1 MNHTAE
7 REHERLRRPFR
18 TRRRRGEEM
27 SDIPEGLRYTE
38 EHEWIRMED
47 GVAVIG
53 ITDYAQDALTDIVW
67 IEFLADEGD
76 SVEDHGTFASVE
88 SVKSVSEIYA
98 PLAGTIVALN
108 HDLQDAPEA
117 MNEDAYGSWI
127 AKIELTDAGAVDGL
141 LDAAGYAALIGE

>member
-1 MNHTAE
+1 
-7 REHERLRRPFR
+7 
-18 TRRRRGEEM
+18 M
-27 SDIPEGLRYTE
+27 SDIPEDLRYTE
-38 EHEWIRMED
+38 EHEWVRMED

-76 SVEDHGTFASVE
+76 SVEDNGSFASVE
-88 SVKSVSEIYA
+88 SVKSVSDIYA

-127 AKIELTDAGAVDGL
+127 AKMELADASAVDGL

>member
-1 MNHTAE
+1 
-7 REHERLRRPFR
+7 
-18 TRRRRGEEM
+18 M
-27 SDIPEGLRYTE
+27 SDIPGDLRYTE

-76 SVEDHGTFASVE
+76 SVEENGAFSSVE
-88 SVKSVSEIYA
+88 SVKSVSDIYA
-98 PLAGTIVALN
+98 PLAGKIVALN

-117 MNEDAYGSWI
+117 MNEDAYGAWI
-127 AKIELTDAGAVDGL
+127 AKVELADAGAVDGL

>member
-1 MNHTAE
+1 MSNIPDDLKYTA
-7 REHERLRRPFR
+7 
-18 TRRRRGEEM
+18 
-27 SDIPEGLRYTE
+27 

-47 GVAVIG
+47 GVAIVG

-76 SVEDHGTFASVE
+76 TVEDNGSFASVE
-88 SVKSVSEIYA
+88 SVKSVSDIYA

-108 HDLQDAPEA
+108 HDLQDAPEVI
-117 MNEDAYGSWI
+117 NEDSYGSWI
-127 AKIELTDAGAVDGL
+127 AKIELDDAGAVDGL

>member
-1 MNHTAE
+1 MSNIPDDLKYTA
-7 REHERLRRPFR
+7 
-18 TRRRRGEEM
+18 
-27 SDIPEGLRYTE
+27 

-47 GVAVIG
+47 GVAVVG

-76 SVEDHGTFASVE
+76 SVEENGSFASVE
-88 SVKSVSEIYA
+88 SVKSVSDIYA

-127 AKIELTDAGAVDGL
+127 AKINLADAGAVDGL

>member
-1 MNHTAE
+1 
-7 REHERLRRPFR
+7 
-18 TRRRRGEEM
+18 M
-27 SDIPEGLRYTE
+27 SDIPDSLRYTA
-38 EHEWIRMED
+38 EHEWIRMDD
-47 GVAVIG
+47 GVAVVG
-53 ITDYAQDALTDIVW
+53 ITDHAQDALTDIVW
-67 IEFLADEGD
+67 IEILADEGD
-76 SVEDHGTFASVE
+76 TVEENGAFASVE
-88 SVKSVSEIYA
+88 SVKSVSDIYV

>member
-1 MNHTAE
+1 MSNIPDDLKYTA
-7 REHERLRRPFR
+7 
-18 TRRRRGEEM
+18 
-27 SDIPEGLRYTE
+27 

-47 GVAVIG
+47 GVAIVG

-76 SVEDHGTFASVE
+76 TVEDNGSFASVE
-88 SVKSVSEIYA
+88 SVKSVSDIYA
-98 PLAGTIVALN
+98 PLAGTIIALN
-108 HDLQDAPEA
+108 HDLQDAPEV

-127 AKIELTDAGAVDGL
+127 AKIELNDAGAVDGR

>member
-1 MNHTAE
+1 
-7 REHERLRRPFR
+7 
-18 TRRRRGEEM
+18 M
-27 SDIPEGLRYTE
+27 SDIPGDLRYTE

-76 SVEDHGTFASVE
+76 SVEDNGTFASVE
-88 SVKSVSEIYA
+88 SVKSVSDIYA

-127 AKIELTDAGAVDGL
+127 AKMELADASAVDGL

>member
-1 MNHTAE
+1 
-7 REHERLRRPFR
+7 L
-18 TRRRRGEEM
+18 
-27 SDIPEGLRYTE
+27 SDIPDSLRYTA
-38 EHEWIRMED
+38 EHEWIRMDE
-47 GVAVIG
+47 GVAVVG
-53 ITDYAQDALTDIVW
+53 ITDHAQDALTDIVW

-76 SVEDHGTFASVE
+76 TVEENGAFASVE
-88 SVKSVSEIYA
+88 SVKSVSDIYV

-127 AKIELTDAGAVDGL
+127 AKIELADVGAVDGL

>member
-1 MNHTAE
+1 MSNIPDDLKYTA
-7 REHERLRRPFR
+7 
-18 TRRRRGEEM
+18 
-27 SDIPEGLRYTE
+27 

-47 GVAVIG
+47 GVAIVG

-76 SVEDHGTFASVE
+76 TVEDNGSFASVE
-88 SVKSVSEIYA
+88 SVKSVSDIYA

-108 HDLQDAPEA
+108 HDLQDAPEVI
-117 MNEDAYGSWI
+117 NEDAYGSWI
-127 AKIELTDAGAVDGL
+127 AKLELDDAGAVDGL

>member
-1 MNHTAE
+1 MSNIPDDLKYTA
-7 REHERLRRPFR
+7 
-18 TRRRRGEEM
+18 
-27 SDIPEGLRYTE
+27 

-47 GVAVIG
+47 GVAIVG

-76 SVEDHGTFASVE
+76 AVEDNGSFASVE
-88 SVKSVSEIYA
+88 SVKSVSDIY

-108 HDLQDAPEA
+108 HDLQDAPEVI
-117 MNEDAYGSWI
+117 NEDAYGSWI
-127 AKIELTDAGAVDGL
+127 AKIELDDAGAVDGL

>member
-1 MNHTAE
+1 
-7 REHERLRRPFR
+7 
-18 TRRRRGEEM
+18 M
-27 SDIPEGLRYTE
+27 SNIPKGLRYTE

-47 GVAVIG
+47 GVAVVG

-76 SVEDHGTFASVE
+76 AVEENGSFASVE
-88 SVKSVSEIYA
+88 SVKSVSDIYA

-127 AKIELTDAGAVDGL
+127 AKIELDEAGAVEGL
-141 LDAAGYAALIGE
+141 LDAAGYAAVIGE

>member
-1 MNHTAE
+1 MSNIPDDLKYTA
-7 REHERLRRPFR
+7 
-18 TRRRRGEEM
+18 
-27 SDIPEGLRYTE
+27 

-47 GVAVIG
+47 GVAVVG

-76 SVEDHGTFASVE
+76 SVEANGSFASVE
-88 SVKSVSEIYA
+88 SVKSVSDIYA

-117 MNEDAYGSWI
+117 MNEDAYASWI
-127 AKIELTDAGAVDGL
+127 AKIELIDAEAVDGL
-141 LDAAGYAALIGE
+141 LDAAGYASLLGE

>member
-1 MNHTAE
+1 
-7 REHERLRRPFR
+7 
-18 TRRRRGEEM
+18 M
-27 SDIPEGLRYTE
+27 SDIPEGLRYTA
-38 EHEWIRMED
+38 EHEWIRIED
-47 GVAVIG
+47 GVAIIG

-76 SVEDHGTFASVE
+76 SVEDNGTFASVE
-88 SVKSVSEIYA
+88 SVKSVSDIYA

-108 HDLQDAPEA
+108 HNLQDAPEA

-127 AKIELTDAGAVDGL
+127 AKMELADASAVDGL

>member
-1 MNHTAE
+1 
-7 REHERLRRPFR
+7 
-18 TRRRRGEEM
+18 M
-27 SDIPEGLRYTE
+27 SDIPEDLRYTE
-38 EHEWIRMED
+38 EHEWVRMED

-67 IEFLADEGD
+67 IEFLTDEGD
-76 SVEDHGTFASVE
+76 SEDANGTFASVE
-88 SVKSVSEIYA
+88 SVKSVSDIYA

-127 AKIELTDAGAVDGL
+127 AKMELADASAVDGL

>member
-1 MNHTAE
+1 MSNIPDDLKYTA
-7 REHERLRRPFR
+7 
-18 TRRRRGEEM
+18 
-27 SDIPEGLRYTE
+27 
-38 EHEWIRMED
+38 EHEWIRMDD

-53 ITDYAQDALTDIVW
+53 ITDYAQEALTDIVW

-76 SVEDHGTFASVE
+76 SVEENGSFASVE
-88 SVKSVSEIYA
+88 SVKSVSDIYA

-127 AKIELTDAGAVDGL
+127 AKIKLADAGAVDGL
-141 LDAAGYAALIGE
+141 LDAAGYAAIIGE

>member
-1 MNHTAE
+1 
-7 REHERLRRPFR
+7 
-18 TRRRRGEEM
+18 M
-27 SDIPEGLRYTE
+27 SDIPEDLRYTE

-76 SVEDHGTFASVE
+76 SVEDNGSFASVE
-88 SVKSVSEIYA
+88 SVKSVSDIYA

-127 AKIELTDAGAVDGL
+127 AKIELADAGAIDGL

>member
-1 MNHTAE
+1 
-7 REHERLRRPFR
+7 
-18 TRRRRGEEM
+18 M
-27 SDIPEGLRYTE
+27 SNIPDDLRYTA

-47 GVAVIG
+47 GVAIVG

-76 SVEDHGTFASVE
+76 AVEDNGSFASVE
-88 SVKSVSEIYA
+88 SVKSVSDIYA

-108 HDLQDAPEA
+108 HDLQDAPEV

-127 AKIELTDAGAVDGL
+127 AKIELNDAGAVDGL

>member
-1 MNHTAE
+1 
-7 REHERLRRPFR
+7 
-18 TRRRRGEEM
+18 M
-27 SDIPEGLRYTE
+27 SDIPEDLRYTE

-76 SVEDHGTFASVE
+76 SVEDNGPFASVE
-88 SVKSVSEIYA
+88 SVKSVSDIYA

-127 AKIELTDAGAVDGL
+127 AKMELADASAVDGL